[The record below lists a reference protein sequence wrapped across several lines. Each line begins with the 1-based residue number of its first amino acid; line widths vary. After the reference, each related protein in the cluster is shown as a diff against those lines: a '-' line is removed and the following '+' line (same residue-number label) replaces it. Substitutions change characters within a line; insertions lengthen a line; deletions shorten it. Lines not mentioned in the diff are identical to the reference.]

1 MSQKEPRVVAEL
13 GRPETPDE
21 TAARKAASSRAYRGS
36 QTFRNL
42 LTALGV
48 TLVIVAIVIFAVPRG
63 EIPDDPAIDV
73 VSLAADAE
81 AGYGRDIVVADV
93 SSTWRVNSAVVK
105 GDSVPAWTV
114 SYVPQ
119 DSSFLVV
126 AQAFDADDAWARTEL
141 KGSAPTGTTTING
154 IVWDEYEIA
163 NPSSTGN
170 ITYALGTQA
179 GTDHILV
186 YGTADHDTTAAVAAS
201 LTTDI
206 QTMQEESA
214 S

>member
-1 MSQKEPRVVAEL
+1 MSQKEQRVVAEL

-42 LTALGV
+42 LAALGV

-63 EIPDDPAIDV
+63 EIPDDPEIDV

-81 AGYGRDIVVADV
+81 SAYGRDVVVADV
-93 SSTWRVNSAVVK
+93 SSAWRVNSAAVK
-105 GDSVPAWTV
+105 GDSVLAWTV

-119 DSSFLVV
+119 DTSFLVV
-126 AQAFDADDAWARTEL
+126 SQAFDADDAWARTEFN
-141 KGSAPTGTTTING
+141 GSAPTGTTTING
-154 IVWDEYEIA
+154 IVWDEYVISD
-163 NPSSTGN
+163 PSSTGN
-170 ITYALGTQA
+170 VTYALGTQA

-186 YGTADHDTTAAVAAS
+186 YGTADHGTTASVAAS
-201 LTTDI
+201 LTRDI
-206 QTMQEESA
+206 RAMREESP